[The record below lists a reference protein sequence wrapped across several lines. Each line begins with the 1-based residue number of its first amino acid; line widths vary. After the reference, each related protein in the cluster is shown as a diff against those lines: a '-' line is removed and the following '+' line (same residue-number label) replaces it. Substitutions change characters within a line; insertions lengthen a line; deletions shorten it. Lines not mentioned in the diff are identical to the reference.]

1 MATCGVCGKN
11 SIFPETFGALTL
23 CKKCS
28 IKVLSPAWK
37 NKVFTTNDEIK
48 AERDS
53 VIRMARNSAFP
64 ESAINALAHYFN
76 DQILDGLIKLFDGG
90 AGQVLAVFDD
100 HFVIDT
106 QEEFDYEEIEDEY
119 RAMMTPSLRGKGAY
133 DPEEESRIDGQ
144 MISSAVQNAISGLA
158 FGGSIGRGVMRA
170 SAGIAS
176 EIASKSKIK
185 DAVSKE
191 IADIELKVTFGLKE
205 LSYSDFEDAVLRL
218 PVGEEDY
225 GFIRFQKGSEPNP
238 SKDYLFFFDD
248 DDDDKKGIKKL
259 HAIMQE
265 KIILFAEE
273 RAQQEREA
281 KIKARG
287 ERASQDA
294 LLIQAAIASAQQP
307 QLSAPDELMK
317 WKQLLDAG
325 AITQDEY
332 EVKKKRLLGL

>member
-1 MATCGVCGKN
+1 MAACGVCGKN
-11 SIFPETFGALTL
+11 SIFPETFGTLTL

-28 IKVLSPAWK
+28 IKILSPIWK

-53 VIRMARNSAFP
+53 VVRMARNSAFP

-76 DQILDGLIKLFDGG
+76 DQILDGLIQLFDGG
-90 AGQVLAVFDD
+90 VGQVLAVFDD

-106 QEEFDYEEIEDEY
+106 QEEFDYEEIEGEY

-144 MISSAVQNAISGLA
+144 MISSAVQSAISGLVS
-158 FGGSIGRGVMRA
+158 GGSIGRGVMRA
-170 SAGIAS
+170 GAGIAS
-176 EIASKSKIK
+176 EIAYKSKIK

-191 IADIELKVTFGLKE
+191 IANIELKVTFGLRE

-225 GFIRFQKGSEPNP
+225 GFIRFQKGPEPNP
-238 SKDYLFFFDD
+238 SKDYLFFFDGD
-248 DDDDKKGIKKL
+248 DGKKEIKKL

-265 KIILFAEE
+265 KIIIFAEE
-273 RAQQEREA
+273 KAQQEREE
-281 KIKARG
+281 KIKAR
-287 ERASQDA
+287 EEKASQDDP
-294 LLIQAAIASAQQP
+294 LIQAAIASVQQP
-307 QLSAPDELMK
+307 QFSAPDELMK

-332 EVKKKRLLGL
+332 EAKKKLLLGL